1 MLAKILIFAFAACLL
16 QAVLCQMVGGWSD
29 VEDTNSEN
37 FQKIVSFATDEIS
50 VQLGSSNKKQAIEIL
65 SGRQQ
70 VVAGMKYK
78 IVMRIGE
85 TDCKVDEND
94 KDCNLKSGGEIHKCS
109 AVVWDRAWL
118 NETKLLDYS
127 CEKQDKT
134 L

>member
-1 MLAKILIFAFAACLL
+1 MLIFAFIACLL
-16 QAVLCQMVGGWSD
+16 QAVLCQMAGGWSD

-37 FQKIVSFATDEIS
+37 FQKIVSFATNEIS

-94 KDCNLKSGGEIHKCS
+94 KDCNLKIWWRDSQ
-109 AVVWDRAWL
+109 VF
-118 NETKLLDYS
+118 S
-127 CEKQDKT
+127 CCMGQSMVE
-134 L
+134 